1 MLLKLTSLR
10 SPSMTSTL
18 LPTQLSIKPLYLSML
33 STLPLS
39 MPPTT
44 DLPPPDKQGW
54 LLKYLKDYIYLTL
67 CFFLSNLYLIYWFVF
82 VANHV
87 WNILFCPTQY
97 SMLIWLGGVS
107 LSPLE
112 LFLSSVIKPSVTVEW
127 VTAPWDHA
135 HEQLLH
141 CGFLC
146 RTPGSTLTSLEI
158 GACWK
163 LPKRL
168 PLRVCGY
175 CALLRQPW
183 RRWVLLLKN

>member
-1 MLLKLTSLR
+1 
-10 SPSMTSTL
+10 MTSTL

-44 DLPPPDKQGW
+44 DLSPPDKQR
-54 LLKYLKDYIYLTL
+54 LVVEIFKRLYLFNLTLLSVKFIPHLLICICCKSCLKYIVL
-67 CFFLSNLYLIYWFVF
+67 
-82 VANHV
+82 
-87 WNILFCPTQY
+87 PY

-127 VTAPWDHA
+127 VTAPWDHT

-175 CALLRQPW
+175 CALLRQPPS
-183 RRWVLLLKN
+183 R